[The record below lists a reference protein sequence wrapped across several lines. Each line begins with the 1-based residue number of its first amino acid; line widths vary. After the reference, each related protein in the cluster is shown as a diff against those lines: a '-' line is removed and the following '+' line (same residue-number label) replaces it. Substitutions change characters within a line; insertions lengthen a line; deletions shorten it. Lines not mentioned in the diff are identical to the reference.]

1 MVIDRT
7 MLSQTQGGGKSNM
20 AHAKL
25 SAKERK
31 DRLTQDIYG
40 TEIPENEGP
49 EDMTEGNRKPF
60 DPKTGDER
68 AGTNELTNPDWE
80 HVKRARLGDD
90 VVDRQKEQRKAASK

>member
-7 MLSQTQGGGKSNM
+7 MLNQTQGGVNKSMAKGKKN
-20 AHAKL
+20 
-25 SAKERK
+25 E

-40 TEIPENEGP
+40 TPIPENTGP

-68 AGTNELTNPDWE
+68 AGSDPLTNPDWE
-80 HVKRARLGDD
+80 DVKRARLGDD
-90 VVDRQKEQRKAASK
+90 VVDKLKAQRKAASK